1 MKLFILAFLALISA
15 AGNPKPHL
23 LVGQWSI
30 TARNEASLLQKKRF
44 ISTIYFS
51 SSGQRAII
59 SLSDRNGREKEEL
72 ACTWNT
78 EEKPDQKLLLF
89 TTADG
94 RNLVYSVERLAK
106 DSLFLR
112 MKPELSNPG
121 FISGAQQLKFERIAG
136 PPENM
141 P

>member
-1 MKLFILAFLALISA
+1 MKLLITGLLVLFSA

-30 TARNEASLLQKKRF
+30 TARNEASLFQKNRY

-51 SSGQRAII
+51 SGGQRAII
-59 SLSDRNGREKEEL
+59 SLSDRKGRAKEEL

-78 EEKPDQKLLLF
+78 EEKPEQKLLLF
-89 TTADG
+89 TSADG
-94 RNLVYSVERLAK
+94 RNLVYSIEHLAK
-106 DSLFLR
+106 DSLFLI
-112 MKPELSNPG
+112 MKPELSSPG
-121 FISGAQQLKFERIAG
+121 FISGTQLLKCERIAG